1 MTQPTGGDRRQDRD
15 DDPYAANPDP
25 ADPDPETTVGLEPGG
40 GVAPGDTPPGEASTT
55 PGTTRQQPDLPS
67 ERSNKVV
74 YGVVVALVLV
84 GALYF
89 LGYAVGLLD

>member
-1 MTQPTGGDRRQDRD
+1 MTHPTGGDRDQ
-15 DDPYAANPDP
+15 DPYAANPDP
-25 ADPDPETTVGLEPGG
+25 ADPDPDTTVGLEPGG

-55 PGTTRQQPDLPS
+55 PGTTRHQPDLPS

-74 YGVVVALVLV
+74 YGVIVALVLV

-89 LGYAVGLLD
+89 LGYAVGLFG